1 MQNHGLGRL
10 VQQFKLKLRRYRG
23 GWPPPHHGNS
33 FVVCSLPKVRPAECD
48 TVVAGLVILARM
60 TQVAGFTHTN
70 PYDKDKSVIC
80 APVFFLRSHCIT
92 IEFQSLEFSK

>member
-1 MQNHGLGRL
+1 MQNHGLGQL
-10 VQQFKLKLRRYRG
+10 VQQLKLKLRRYRG
-23 GWPPPHHGNS
+23 GRPPLHTIGNS

-80 APVFFLRSHCIT
+80 APVFSFGHTASR
-92 IEFQSLEFSK
+92 

>member
-33 FVVCSLPKVRPAECD
+33 FVVCSLPKVLHAPAECVK
-48 TVVAGLVILARM
+48 VVVDSDLVILARM
-60 TQVAGFTHTN
+60 TQVAGFTHTE
-70 PYDKDKSVIC
+70 DVKSCMECLYMITVYVYTLYIC
-80 APVFFLRSHCIT
+80 
-92 IEFQSLEFSK
+92 